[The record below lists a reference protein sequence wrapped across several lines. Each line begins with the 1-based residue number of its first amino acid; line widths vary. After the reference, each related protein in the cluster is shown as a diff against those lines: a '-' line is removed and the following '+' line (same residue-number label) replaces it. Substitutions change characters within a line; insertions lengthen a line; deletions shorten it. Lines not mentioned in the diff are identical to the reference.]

1 MIHLIFITIAFTND
15 AMHPST
21 SSLSRAV
28 LARSRVFVVVFASR
42 RQSSTRVMPTDA
54 APTCVAYDDTRT
66 ACIIGTATGELVF
79 RDRASSSSSHAPSI
93 DTSGT
98 SPRSKSQSHVST
110 TPWTRETSTR
120 ATDGDVGIIDV
131 ALCDAECGRR
141 VAACA
146 ENGEIS
152 FWDVETRAR
161 DALVAL
167 VAGRVDG
174 GARARQIAFA
184 PRCGSLLLAAAC
196 DDGVVRFYEPRERCS
211 GTAWE
216 ASDAFESARPGGRAT
231 ALAWRRANESG
242 QWPLLAVGMSWPR
255 DGRHTVCVLAR
266 DARARRW
273 RVVAETEHDAD
284 DDAETKRL
292 AWSAT
297 TTTRGAIN
305 LVAARGSTCVVYECT
320 GLATSGVGSMKTIGR
335 LRHPGVVMSCDWN
348 ASGSVVATTCEDGV
362 VRLWSANL
370 KDGTWCEH
378 AVAE

>member
-15 AMHPST
+15 TIYPST

-28 LARSRVFVVVFASR
+28 LARSRVFVVVVFAPR

-79 RDRASSSSSHAPSI
+79 RDRASSSRAPSI
-93 DTSGT
+93 DASGT

-120 ATDGDVGIIDV
+120 ATDGDVGIVDV

-161 DALVAL
+161 DALAAGR
-167 VAGRVDG
+167 AGRVDG

-231 ALAWRRANESG
+231 ALAWRRASESG

-273 RVVAETEHDAD
+273 RVVAETEHGAD

-292 AWSAT
+292 AWSAP

>member
-1 MIHLIFITIAFTND
+1 M
-15 AMHPST
+15 
-21 SSLSRAV
+21 SSFSRAV
-28 LARSRVFVVVFASR
+28 LARSRFFVFFAPR
-42 RQSSTRVMPTDA
+42 LQSSTRVMPTDA

-66 ACIIGTATGELVF
+66 ACIIGTATGELIF
-79 RDRASSSSSHAPSI
+79 RDRASSSASSSI
-93 DTSGT
+93 DASGT
-98 SPRSKSQSHVST
+98 SSRSKSQSHVST
-110 TPWTRETSTR
+110 APWTREASTR
-120 ATDGDVGIIDV
+120 ATDDDVGIVDV

-152 FWDVETRAR
+152 FWEVGTRAR
-161 DALVAL
+161 DALV
-167 VAGRVDG
+167 VGSAGRVDG
-174 GARARQIAFA
+174 GALARQIAFA
-184 PRCGSLLLAAAC
+184 PQCGSLILAAAC

-216 ASDAFESARPGGRAT
+216 ASDVFESARPGGGAT
-231 ALAWRRANESG
+231 AVAWRRARARASG

-320 GLATSGVGSMKTIGR
+320 GLTTSGMGSMKTIGR

>member
-1 MIHLIFITIAFTND
+1 MMRCIH
-15 AMHPST
+15 PRRP
-21 SSLSRAV
+21 SRAPFSR
-28 LARSRVFVVVFASR
+28 ARVFVFVVVFAPR

-79 RDRASSSSSHAPSI
+79 RDRASSI

-120 ATDGDVGIIDV
+120 ATDGDVGIVDV

-161 DALVAL
+161 DALAAGR
-167 VAGRVDG
+167 AGRVDG

-231 ALAWRRANESG
+231 ALAWRRASESG

>member
-28 LARSRVFVVVFASR
+28 LARSRVFVVVFPSR

-79 RDRASSSSSHAPSI
+79 RDRASSI

-120 ATDGDVGIIDV
+120 ATDGDVGIVDV

-231 ALAWRRANESG
+231 ALAWRRASESG

-320 GLATSGVGSMKTIGR
+320 GLTTSGVGSMKTIGR

>member
-15 AMHPST
+15 TIYPST

-79 RDRASSSSSHAPSI
+79 RDRASSSRAPSI

-120 ATDGDVGIIDV
+120 ATDGDVGIVDV

-161 DALVAL
+161 DALAAGR
-167 VAGRVDG
+167 AGRVDG
-174 GARARQIAFA
+174 GTRARQIAFA

-231 ALAWRRANESG
+231 ALAWRRASESG

-273 RVVAETEHDAD
+273 RVVAETEHGAD

-292 AWSAT
+292 AWSAP

>member
-1 MIHLIFITIAFTND
+1 MMRCIH
-15 AMHPST
+15 PRRP
-21 SSLSRAV
+21 SRAPFSR
-28 LARSRVFVVVFASR
+28 ARVFVFVVVFAPR

-79 RDRASSSSSHAPSI
+79 RDRASSI

-120 ATDGDVGIIDV
+120 ATDGDVGIVDV

-161 DALVAL
+161 DALAAGR
-167 VAGRVDG
+167 AGRVDG

-231 ALAWRRANESG
+231 ALAWRRASESG
-242 QWPLLAVGMSWPR
+242 RWPLLAVGISWPR

-266 DARARRW
+266 DTRARRW
-273 RVVAETEHDAD
+273 RVVAETEHDDD